1 MKDRWTQV
9 AALSD
14 LPPGGRKLVRLDGH
28 SLLLFNLAGAVHA
41 IADSCP
47 HAGAW
52 LGSGKLD
59 GCWLRCPAHG
69 MSFDVRSG
77 RMRGADG
84 LTLRV
89 YPVRVEGET
98 VLVDLDLP
106 PEPPGPGSAPGVGV
120 DQS

>member
-69 MSFDVRSG
+69 MTFDVRTG
-77 RMRGADG
+77 CMRGNTG

-89 YPVRVEGET
+89 YPVRLEGET
-98 VLVDLDLP
+98 VWVDLDLP
-106 PEPPGPGSAPGVGV
+106 PEPPAPGSAP
-120 DQS
+120 